1 MKIHIAENLAKTL
14 YWCKFPVA
22 GAEEEVIETID
33 EPQSTT
39 EAKPVGRKNS
49 INHKSRISHLNCKDN
64 LYVALLLYI
73 HGLPITY
80 FDAF

>member
-14 YWCKFPVA
+14 YWCKISVA

-39 EAKPVGRKNS
+39 EAEPVGRKNS
-49 INHKSRISHLNCKDN
+49 FNHKSRISHLNCKQRQP
-64 LYVALLLYI
+64 LRGIVIIHSWTTYYI
-73 HGLPITY
+73 L
-80 FDAF
+80 